1 MGMNGKRLS
10 IGKRLL
16 GEVSIYYDTTI
27 YILKA
32 IILVAKKEFSKEY
45 VL

>member
-10 IGKRLL
+10 TGKRLL
-16 GEVSIYYDTTI
+16 GEVSIYYDTTV

-32 IILVAKKEFSKEY
+32 ILVSKEFSKEY